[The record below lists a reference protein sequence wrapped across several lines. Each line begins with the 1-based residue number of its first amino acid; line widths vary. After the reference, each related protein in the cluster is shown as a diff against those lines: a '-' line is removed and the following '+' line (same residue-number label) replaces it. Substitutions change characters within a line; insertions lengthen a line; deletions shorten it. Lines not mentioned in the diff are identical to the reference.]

1 VFYTIIIC
9 RLKIYQ
15 IKNKSYKMFNNIQKY
30 NKFLSYKEIEHW
42 VYLITTILTMINKV
56 IYYIKGISANY

>member
-1 VFYTIIIC
+1 
-9 RLKIYQ
+9 
-15 IKNKSYKMFNNIQKY
+15 MFNNIQKY